1 MVLDKYQVF
10 VKVAETRNLSKAAE
24 ELNYTHAAI
33 SYIIKNLEEEVGMKL
48 LIRSK
53 AGIHL
58 TKEGAALLEEAQK
71 VVKYENSFLQKASM
85 LRGLEE
91 GVLDIGAFTSV
102 SMKWMPHILREMK
115 DKYPGVKVRQHHGNY
130 KEIEYWLEKEKVDVA
145 FLTEYHKGDF
155 DFIPLM
161 QDEYYVILPPGH
173 PLCAYERI
181 PKEALNGET
190 LILMNEGSEDYDAGH
205 ILEGLHYTVA
215 HWVNEDVVLIPL
227 VECGLGISVLPKLI
241 MDFVHSN
248 VVVKRFACP
257 RYRTIGLAV
266 KNPDE
271 MSGLTKLF
279 ISLMKEYIASIQNLD
294 ENADDSKFMIDCR
307 NNVKKT
313 DENQPGV

>member
-48 LIRSK
+48 LVRSK

-71 VVKYENSFLQKASM
+71 IVKYENSFLQKASM

-91 GVLDIGAFTSV
+91 GILDVGAFSSV

-115 DKYPGVKVRQHHGNY
+115 DKYPGVKVIQHHGNY
-130 KEIEYWLEKEKVDVA
+130 KEIE
-145 FLTEYHKGDF
+145 
-155 DFIPLM
+155 
-161 QDEYYVILPPGH
+161 
-173 PLCAYERI
+173 
-181 PKEALNGET
+181 
-190 LILMNEGSEDYDAGH
+190 
-205 ILEGLHYTVA
+205 

-248 VVVKRFACP
+248 VVIKRFACP

-271 MSGLTKLF
+271 SSGLTNLF
-279 ISLMKEYIASIQNLD
+279 ISLIQDYIASIQNPD
-294 ENADDSKFMIDCR
+294 EDANASGFMIDCR
-307 NNVKKT
+307 NNI
-313 DENQPGV
+313 

>member
-10 VKVAETRNLSKAAE
+10 VKVAKTRNLSKAAE

-48 LIRSK
+48 LVRSK

-58 TKEGAALLEEAQK
+58 TKEGESLLEEAQK

-91 GVLDIGAFTSV
+91 GILDVGTFSSV
-102 SMKWMPHILREMK
+102 SIKWMPQILRKMK
-115 DKYPGVKVRQHHGNY
+115 DAYPGVKVRQHHGNY
-130 KEIEYWLEKEKVDVA
+130 KEIEYWLEKDKVDVA
-145 FLTEYHKGDF
+145 FLSGCYKGNF
-155 DFIPLM
+155 HFIPLF
-161 QDEYYVILPPGH
+161 QDEYYVILPPDH

-181 PKEALNGET
+181 PKEALNDET
-190 LILMNEGSEDYDAGH
+190 MILMNEGSEDYDTGH

-241 MDFVHSN
+241 MSFVHSN
-248 VVVKRFACP
+248 VVIKRFACP

-279 ISLMKEYIASIQNLD
+279 ISLMKEYVASIQSLD
-294 ENADDSKFMIDCR
+294 ENTNDSEFMIDCR
-307 NNVKKT
+307 NIF
-313 DENQPGV
+313 

>member
-10 VKVAETRNLSKAAE
+10 VKVAKTRNLSKAAE

-48 LIRSK
+48 LVRSK

-58 TKEGAALLEEAQK
+58 TKEGESLLEEAQK

-91 GVLDIGAFTSV
+91 GILDVGTFSSV
-102 SMKWMPHILREMK
+102 SMKWMPQILRKMK
-115 DKYPGVKVRQHHGNY
+115 DAYPGVKVRQHHGNY
-130 KEIEYWLEKEKVDVA
+130 KEIEYWLEKDKVDVA
-145 FLTEYHKGDF
+145 FLSGCYKGNF
-155 DFIPLM
+155 HFIPLF
-161 QDEYYVILPPGH
+161 QDEYYVILPPDH

-181 PKEALNGET
+181 PKEALNDET
-190 LILMNEGSEDYDAGH
+190 MILMNEGSEDYDKGH

-227 VECGLGISVLPKLI
+227 VEYGLGISVLPKLI
-241 MDFVHSN
+241 MSFVHSN
-248 VVVKRFACP
+248 VVIKRFACP

-279 ISLMKEYIASIQNLD
+279 ISLMKEYVASIQSLD
-294 ENADDSKFMIDCR
+294 ENTNDSEFMIDCR
-307 NNVKKT
+307 NIF
-313 DENQPGV
+313 

>member
-48 LIRSK
+48 LVRSK

-71 VVKYENSFLQKASM
+71 IVKYENSFLQKASM

-91 GVLDIGAFTSV
+91 GILDVGAFSSV

-115 DKYPGVKVRQHHGNY
+115 DKYPGVKVIQHHGNY

-145 FLTEYHKGDF
+145 FLTEYHKGNF
-155 DFIPLM
+155 HFIPLVH
-161 QDEYYVILPPGH
+161 DEYYVILPPEH

-181 PKEALNGET
+181 PVEALNNET
-190 LILMNEGSEDYDAGH
+190 MILMNEGSGDYDAGH

-248 VVVKRFACP
+248 VVIKRFACP

-271 MSGLTKLF
+271 SSGLTNLF
-279 ISLMKEYIASIQNLD
+279 ISLMQDYIASIQNPD
-294 ENADDSKFMIDCR
+294 EDANASGFMIDCR
-307 NNVKKT
+307 NNI
-313 DENQPGV
+313 

>member
-1 MVLDKYQVF
+1 MSNISQGGQFVVLDKYQVF
-10 VKVAETRNLSKAAE
+10 VKVAKTRNLSKAAE

-48 LIRSK
+48 LVRSK

-58 TKEGAALLEEAQK
+58 TKEGESLLEEAQK

-91 GVLDIGAFTSV
+91 GILDVGTFSSV
-102 SMKWMPHILREMK
+102 SMKWMPQILRKMK
-115 DKYPGVKVRQHHGNY
+115 DAYPGVKVRQHHGNY
-130 KEIEYWLEKEKVDVA
+130 KEIEYWLEKDKVDVA
-145 FLTEYHKGDF
+145 FLSGCYKGNF
-155 DFIPLM
+155 HFIPLF
-161 QDEYYVILPPGH
+161 QDEYYVILPPDH

-181 PKEALNGET
+181 PKEALNDET
-190 LILMNEGSEDYDAGH
+190 MILMNEGSEDYDTGH

-227 VECGLGISVLPKLI
+227 VEYGLGISVLPKLI
-241 MDFVHSN
+241 MSFVHSN
-248 VVVKRFACP
+248 VVIKRFACP

-279 ISLMKEYIASIQNLD
+279 ISLMKEYVASIQSLD
-294 ENADDSKFMIDCR
+294 ENTNDSEFMIDCR
-307 NNVKKT
+307 NIF
-313 DENQPGV
+313 

>member
-10 VKVAETRNLSKAAE
+10 VKVAKTRNLSKAAE

-48 LIRSK
+48 LVRSK

-58 TKEGAALLEEAQK
+58 TKEGESLLEEAQK

-91 GVLDIGAFTSV
+91 GILDVGTFSSV
-102 SMKWMPHILREMK
+102 SMKWMPQILRKMK
-115 DKYPGVKVRQHHGNY
+115 DAYPGVKVRQHHGNY
-130 KEIEYWLEKEKVDVA
+130 KEIEYWLEKDKVDVA
-145 FLTEYHKGDF
+145 FLSGCYKGNF
-155 DFIPLM
+155 HFIPLF
-161 QDEYYVILPPGH
+161 QDEYYVILPPDH

-181 PKEALNGET
+181 PKEALNDET
-190 LILMNEGSEDYDAGH
+190 MILMNEGSEDYDTGH

-227 VECGLGISVLPKLI
+227 VEYGLGISVLPKLI
-241 MDFVHSN
+241 MSFVHSN
-248 VVVKRFACP
+248 VVIKRFACP

-279 ISLMKEYIASIQNLD
+279 ISLMKEYVASIQSLD
-294 ENADDSKFMIDCR
+294 ENTNDSEFMIDCR
-307 NNVKKT
+307 NIF
-313 DENQPGV
+313 

>member
-10 VKVAETRNLSKAAE
+10 VKVAKTRNLSKAAE

-48 LIRSK
+48 LVRSK

-58 TKEGAALLEEAQK
+58 TKEGESLLEEAQK

-91 GVLDIGAFTSV
+91 GILDAGTFSSV
-102 SMKWMPHILREMK
+102 SMKWMPQILRKMK
-115 DKYPGVKVRQHHGNY
+115 DAYPGVKVRQHHGNY
-130 KEIEYWLEKEKVDVA
+130 KEIEYWLEKDKVDVA
-145 FLTEYHKGDF
+145 FLSGCYKGNF
-155 DFIPLM
+155 HFIPLF
-161 QDEYYVILPPGH
+161 QDEYYVILPPDH

-181 PKEALNGET
+181 PKEALNDET
-190 LILMNEGSEDYDAGH
+190 MILMNEGSEDYDTGH

-227 VECGLGISVLPKLI
+227 VEYGLGISVLPKLI
-241 MDFVHSN
+241 MSFVHSN
-248 VVVKRFACP
+248 VVIKRFACP

-279 ISLMKEYIASIQNLD
+279 ISLMKEYVASIQSLD
-294 ENADDSKFMIDCR
+294 ENTNDSEFMIDCR
-307 NNVKKT
+307 NIF
-313 DENQPGV
+313 

>member
-1 MVLDKYQVF
+1 MSNISQGGQFVVLDKYQVF
-10 VKVAETRNLSKAAE
+10 VKVAKTRNLSKAAE

-48 LIRSK
+48 LVRSK

-58 TKEGAALLEEAQK
+58 TKEGESLLEEAQK

-91 GVLDIGAFTSV
+91 GILDVGTFSSV
-102 SMKWMPHILREMK
+102 SMKWMPQILRKMK
-115 DKYPGVKVRQHHGNY
+115 DAYPGVKVRQHHGNY
-130 KEIEYWLEKEKVDVA
+130 KEIEYWLEKDKVDVA
-145 FLTEYHKGDF
+145 FLSGCYKGNF
-155 DFIPLM
+155 HFIPLF
-161 QDEYYVILPPGH
+161 QDEYYVILPPDH

-181 PKEALNGET
+181 PKEALNDET
-190 LILMNEGSEDYDAGH
+190 MILMNEGSEDYDTGH

-227 VECGLGISVLPKLI
+227 VEYGLGISVLPKLI
-241 MDFVHSN
+241 MSFVQSN
-248 VVVKRFACP
+248 VVINRFACP

-279 ISLMKEYIASIQNLD
+279 ISLMKEYVASIQSLD
-294 ENADDSKFMIDCR
+294 ENTNDSEFMIDCR
-307 NNVKKT
+307 NIF
-313 DENQPGV
+313 